1 MYKVKYHKQ
10 VIKFLQKQNKEI
22 AKRVVNFFDELKYDL
37 KIMSNYD
44 VKELKGL
51 KNRYRLRVSK
61 FGVIFSIINNELVI
75 EVIKADSR
83 GGIYK

>member
-51 KNRYRLRVSK
+51 KNKYRLRISK
-61 FGVIFSIINNELVI
+61 FRVIFSIINNELVI
-75 EVIKADSR
+75 EVIKADGR